1 MYYLLYDCRCK
12 QAEILA
18 GVCGQREALERRVYE
33 QDVQLELSLDELE
46 TTVQVELLLLTRNYF
61 SLPLSPCEVAYIPV
75 K

>member
-1 MYYLLYDCRCK
+1 MSRMLSSQGIMTDFRCK

-46 TTVQVELLLLTRNYF
+46 TAVQVEWLLLPF
-61 SLPLSPCEVAYIPV
+61 SSYSN
-75 K
+75 